1 MRRTL
6 VFALSFGILFSI
18 LATWLGPKAITYYFT
33 PPEAAGVNP
42 MLQCTSVL
50 DYGMRRLVQIQ
61 LIGTAVG
68 LLAGAILALASRTKR
83 TSAAEALPPPRAPAP
98 AEPPARK

>member
-1 MRRTL
+1 L
-6 VFALSFGILFSI
+6 
-18 LATWLGPKAITYYFT
+18 
-33 PPEAAGVNP
+33 
-42 MLQCTSVL
+42 
-50 DYGMRRLVQIQ
+50 RRLVQIQ